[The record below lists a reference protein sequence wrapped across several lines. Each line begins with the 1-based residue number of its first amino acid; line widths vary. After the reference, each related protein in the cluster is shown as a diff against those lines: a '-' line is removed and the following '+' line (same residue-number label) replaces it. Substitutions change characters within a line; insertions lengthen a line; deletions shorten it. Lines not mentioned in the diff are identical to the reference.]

1 MIITGERLMET
12 SEIQAAYK
20 QNSSMLEIEHLSKK
34 FIRHEKKSQKT
45 EFYAVNDVS
54 FSVERGEIL
63 GILGPN
69 GAGKTTLLRM
79 AGLLME
85 PTEGSVILPQQVEPE
100 QALSQQHSMK
110 QQKRVVLPVK
120 ERQEEKRLIGYLSG
134 NTKLYGRFSIRELL
148 QVLGDIY
155 GMDKALIT
163 ERTEKIIQILNLQE
177 FVDNRIEKL
186 STGQTQR
193 ANIARCLLH
202 DPQLYIFDEPTLGLD
217 IISSA
222 AIIDF
227 MKSEKKNGKA
237 VIYSTHYMEEAEFLC
252 DRILMLMKGRV
263 IAEGTPQELKER
275 TNTSNLRD
283 CFMALVENVE
293 DIEK

>member
-1 MIITGERLMET
+1 
-12 SEIQAAYK
+12 
-20 QNSSMLEIEHLSKK
+20 MLAVSHISKK
-34 FIRHEKKSQKT
+34 FIRNEKKMKKA
-45 EFYAVNDVS
+45 EFYAVKDVS
-54 FSVERGEIL
+54 FRVEEGEIL

-85 PTEGSVILPQQVEPE
+85 PTDGEVLSDFLKEDKT
-100 QALSQQHSMK
+100 QA
-110 QQKRVVLPVK
+110 KRW
-120 ERQEEKRLIGYLSG
+120 IGYLSG

-148 QVLGDIY
+148 AMLGEIY
-155 GMDKALIT
+155 GMTKEEISS
-163 ERTEKIIQILNLQE
+163 RTEKIIAVLKLGG

-202 DPQLYIFDEPTLGLD
+202 DPQAYIFDEPTLGLD

-227 MKSEKKNGKA
+227 MKEEKKRGKSI
-237 VIYSTHYMEEAEFLC
+237 IYSTHYMEEAEFLC
-252 DRILMLMKGRV
+252 DRILMMLEGRV
-263 IAEGTPQELKER
+263 IAEGTPQELKEL
-275 TNTSNLRD
+275 THTGNLRD
-283 CFMALVENVE
+283 CFMDLMKEREQGERVCW
-293 DIEK
+293 